1 MINKLSNHVDMNF
14 RHCFR
19 NDDQMIVMDVNAI
32 YNVKCWP
39 KAHLYA
45 QVNFV
50 RLQSSEMSRTQFL
63 MI

>member
-1 MINKLSNHVDMNF
+1 MLIWTSDIAS
-14 RHCFR
+14 
-19 NDDQMIVMDVNAI
+19 QMTTKWSSMDVNAI
-32 YNVKCWP
+32 YNVKYWP

-63 MI
+63 II